1 MTGARL
7 ISNMDN
13 SVMIK
18 IETDRINKSIIL
30 PISFELKQL
39 LRALI
44 DNSVKYT
51 QNGGTIHLSFG
62 SEGENAVLSVS
73 DDGIGM
79 DAEHC
84 EHIFERFYRVDP
96 ARTRATG
103 GMGLGLSIVSVI
115 AQAHCGYVTAESKPG
130 FGTTVTVIFP
140 N

>member
-1 MTGARL
+1 
-7 ISNMDN
+7 
-13 SVMIK
+13 MI
-18 IETDRINKSIIL
+18 
-30 PISFELKQL
+30 KQL

-51 QNGGTIHLSFG
+51 QNGGIIHLSFG

-115 AQAHCGYVTAESKPG
+115 AQAHSGYVSARSNPDA
-130 FGTTVTVIFP
+130 GTTVSVYLP
-140 N
+140 R